1 MTSPVDSAPYFVQR
15 AEEISLARR
24 VSDALK
30 AKGVTTLAQLAF
42 CVGQPGQVLAQADFD
57 TWSESIPANLTV
69 GEKASLR
76 RLILEAQTMLVASL
90 KDMAEPSES
99 AAPKKVGV
107 AERNAR
113 MDQLRTQLAGVSLTG
128 QLEPSHALLDLA
140 VQQWENRCLKYVGP
154 EKCHSREDEVQHAKP
169 ITTSLSL
176 EGGKLKI
183 TETDGVQD
191 RDIEGS
197 LQVLNALRRRGV
209 AYAFA
214 RLISWEKHE
223 AYVASLFKYLTKPA
237 QPGYRKVSL
246 RQILRA
252 DKLAFAKMSEAG
264 EDIRADASGALP
276 LDRLIAAILQDYDL
290 IVALLPLGDLEG
302 FSGKNRHGRGGRPG
316 PCTDNAPYKGQNGK
330 GRGYWGA
337 RGVDSWYN
345 KGKNSPKGKDKS
357 GQGKGYGGGKSEWL
371 PEGLRY
377 QGASAWN
384 KKGNKTCYGFNL
396 GTCTDSNCQKG
407 DHSCIIFKCGGDH
420 PVGKCPLKPKKL

>member
-57 TWSESIPANLTV
+57 TWSESILANLTV

-128 QLEPSHALLDLA
+128 QLEPSHALLDSA

-183 TETDGVQD
+183 TETDGVED

-209 AYAFA
+209 VYAFA

-223 AYVASLFKYLTKPA
+223 AYVASLF
-237 QPGYRKVSL
+237 
-246 RQILRA
+246 
-252 DKLAFAKMSEAG
+252 
-264 EDIRADASGALP
+264 
-276 LDRLIAAILQDYDL
+276 
-290 IVALLPLGDLEG
+290 
-302 FSGKNRHGRGGRPG
+302 
-316 PCTDNAPYKGQNGK
+316 
-330 GRGYWGA
+330 
-337 RGVDSWYN
+337 
-345 KGKNSPKGKDKS
+345 
-357 GQGKGYGGGKSEWL
+357 
-371 PEGLRY
+371 
-377 QGASAWN
+377 
-384 KKGNKTCYGFNL
+384 
-396 GTCTDSNCQKG
+396 
-407 DHSCIIFKCGGDH
+407 
-420 PVGKCPLKPKKL
+420 